1 MRVSEDLGWRG
12 TQASCVR
19 IYPMFVYE
27 KISSERLILHLH
39 GFASNVKSS
48 KVSILTDYIS
58 KSGKFSLFCMD
69 MDYHTTTTS
78 KVLEVLD
85 TLLKGF
91 KESYKKILLSGSSH
105 GAYII
110 LNYIRF
116 YGGELISSALLFA
129 PSYSTLQLTL
139 VQEGIEKCE
148 RWLRGEEELVINECE
163 TSLHLTIHRD
173 FAKDILEKGYEII
186 SDGCVRFPQEPPIPI
201 LVVHGTQDE
210 VVPVEHSRTFVEKV
224 KVKKYIEV
232 EDDHRLSKSFV
243 KLLYEDRVFEIFD

>member
-1 MRVSEDLGWRG
+1 
-12 TQASCVR
+12 
-19 IYPMFVYE
+19 MFVYE
-27 KISSERLILHLH
+27 KVSSERLIIHLH

-48 KVSILTDYIS
+48 KVIMLTDYVH

-69 MDYHTTTTS
+69 MEYHTTTTT
-78 KVLEVLD
+78 KVLEFLD
-85 TLLKGF
+85 VLLKGF
-91 KESYKKILLSGSSH
+91 KESYKKIILSGSSH

-116 YGGELISSALLFA
+116 YGEDLVSSALLFA

-139 VQEGIEKCE
+139 AQEGIEKCQ

-163 TSLHLTIHRD
+163 TGISLTIHKD

-186 SDGCVRFPQEPPIPI
+186 SDGQVHFPQEPHVPI
-201 LVVHGTQDE
+201 LIVHGTQDE
-210 VVPVEHSRTFVEKV
+210 VVPVEHSRTFVKKV

-232 EDDHRLSKSFV
+232 DDDHRLSKSFA
-243 KLLYEDRVFEIFD
+243 KILYEDKIFEAFD